1 MKLLIKNGQVV
12 QDGKTTKA
20 DILIEDDRISKIA
33 PSVEKIKDAKEIDAK
48 GLHVMA
54 GFVDMHTHLR
64 EPGFE
69 YKEDL
74 ESGSRAAIAGGYT
87 SLACMPNTM
96 PVIDNAYLV
105 DYIMNA
111 PFTRDIAVKIYPIGA
126 VTKGQKGEE
135 LAEIGLMK
143 KAGIVA
149 ISDDGRPIENAQI
162 MRQALEYADTFGV
175 LLISHCED
183 MALAGDGVVNE
194 GYNSTITGLK
204 AIPTASEEVMVS
216 RDIILAEYL
225 GVRVH
230 IAHIST
236 EGSVRLIRDAKKRGV
251 KVTCE
256 TCPHYFSATDDEI
269 LNFNTNAKMNP
280 PLRAK
285 KDVQAIIE
293 GIKDGTIDCLAT
305 DHAPHANDEKNVEFA
320 YAANGTV
327 GLETAFS
334 VAYTHLVKPGHI
346 TLERLSE
353 LMSKTPAKL
362 LGLDDAEIK
371 VGNIADLTIVDL
383 NKSHKVDAQK
393 LSSKSKNS
401 LFDGWKLNGQIV
413 HTIIDGE
420 VKFSK

>member
-12 QDGKTTKA
+12 TCKKTVKT
-20 DILIEDDRISKIA
+20 DILIEEERIVKIA
-33 PSVEKIKDAKEIDAK
+33 PLIEDKSKDLKIIDAD
-48 GLHVMA
+48 GFHIMA
-54 GFVDMHTHLR
+54 GFIDMHTHLR

-74 ESGSRAAIAGGYT
+74 ESGSRSAIAGGYT
-87 SLACMPNTM
+87 SVACMPNTM

-105 DYIMNA
+105 DYIINA
-111 PFTRDIAVKIYPIGA
+111 PFSRNVDVKIYPIGA

-162 MRQALEYADTFGV
+162 MRQALEYADTFDI

-183 MALAGDGVVNE
+183 TALAGDGCINE
-194 GYNSTITGLK
+194 GYNATITGLK
-204 AIPTASEEVMVS
+204 GIPTASEEVMVA
-216 RDIILAEYL
+216 RDILLAEYL
-225 GVRVH
+225 GVKIH

-236 EGSVRLIRDAKKRGV
+236 EGSVRLIREAKKRGV
-251 KVTCE
+251 KVSCE

-280 PLRAK
+280 PLRSK

-293 GIKDGTIDCLAT
+293 GIKDGTIDVIVT
-305 DHAPHANDEKNVEFA
+305 DHAPHAKDEKNVEFA
-320 YAANGTV
+320 FALNGTV

-334 VAYTHLVKPGHI
+334 VSYTHLVKSGHI
-346 TLERLSE
+346 TLEKLSE
-353 LMSKTPAKL
+353 LMSATPAKL
-362 LGLDDAEIK
+362 LGIEGGLLKEGA
-371 VGNIADLTIVDL
+371 VADLTIVDI
-383 NKSHKVDAQK
+383 NQSFSVEAQK
-393 LSSKSKNS
+393 LFSKSKNS
-401 LFDGWKLNGQIV
+401 LFDGWKLSGKIIK
-413 HTIIDGE
+413 TIIDGE
-420 VKFSK
+420 VKF